1 MVESQTTQGSL
12 REGVQS
18 HQQQPTKELT
28 MYKLTTRLIY
38 ITHFR
43 ILTPALMVL
52 LGTPFWFILNSG
64 STIMDAMMAL
74 GSGLILS
81 MPVLLFLNHTRE
93 SNKFWR
99 LLGECRDLLDESANL
114 SDLNWLENGLMYDLE
129 KLVREEGTREAQF
142 VRLTELQRLRND
154 VSVKR
159 LKILSE
165 H

>member
-1 MVESQTTQGSL
+1 
-12 REGVQS
+12 
-18 HQQQPTKELT
+18 
-28 MYKLTTRLIY
+28 
-38 ITHFR
+38 
-43 ILTPALMVL
+43 
-52 LGTPFWFILNSG
+52 
-64 STIMDAMMAL
+64 MDAVMAL
-74 GSGLILS
+74 GSGLLLS
-81 MPVLLFLNHTRE
+81 TPVLLFLSHTRE

-99 LLGECRDLLDESANL
+99 LLGECKDLLDESANL
-114 SDLNWLENGLMYDLE
+114 SDLNWLENGLMYDLD

>member
-1 MVESQTTQGSL
+1 M
-12 REGVQS
+12 
-18 HQQQPTKELT
+18 T

-64 STIMDAMMAL
+64 SPIMDAVMAL
-74 GSGLILS
+74 GSGLLLS
-81 MPVLLFLNHTRE
+81 TPVLLFLSHTRE

-99 LLGECRDLLDESANL
+99 LLGECKDLLDESDNL
-114 SDLNWLENGLMYDLE
+114 SDLNWLENGLMYDLD
-129 KLVREEGTREAQF
+129 KLVGEEGTREAQF
-142 VRLTELQRLRND
+142 ARLAELQRLRND
-154 VSVKR
+154 VSSKR